1 MRILGLIPARG
12 GSRGVPRKNVRDLCG
27 KPLIAYT
34 IEAARGSTALA
45 RVVLSTDD
53 AEIAEAGKRYGAGVP
68 FVRTAELAKDD
79 TPMLPVV
86 RDAVERL
93 EAQGDRYDAI
103 CLLQPTNPLRTPED
117 IDACVSTLR
126 VSGAD
131 CVVSVL
137 PVPSEHHPYWAYV
150 ADEQG
155 ALRLANGDSAPVP
168 RRQALPPAFHR
179 EGSVYVV
186 RRDVLMERNTL
197 YGDRVVGHL
206 MESGRSVNI
215 DTPEDWE
222 RAEALLRAAGV
233 PA

>member
-12 GSRGVPRKNVRDLCG
+12 GSKGVPRKNVRDLCG

-34 IEAARGSTALA
+34 IEAARGCAALT

-53 AEIAEAGKRYGAGVP
+53 PEIAKTGKLYGADVP
-68 FVRTAELAKDD
+68 FLRMAELARDD

-117 IDACVSTLR
+117 IDACVSILKS
-126 VSGAD
+126 SGAD

-137 PVPSEHHPYWAYV
+137 PVPSEHHPYWVYF
-150 ADEQG
+150 ADDGG
-155 ALRLANGDSAPVP
+155 ALRLVNGDPAPVS

-206 MESGRSVNI
+206 MESRRSVNI
-215 DTPEDWE
+215 DTLEDWE

>member
-12 GSRGVPRKNVRDLCG
+12 GSKGVPRKNVRDLCG

-53 AEIAEAGKRYGAGVP
+53 AEIAEAGKRYGADVP
-68 FVRTAELAKDD
+68 FVRTAELARDD

-137 PVPSEHHPYWAYV
+137 LVPSEHHPYWAYV

-197 YGDRVVGHL
+197 YGDRVVGHV